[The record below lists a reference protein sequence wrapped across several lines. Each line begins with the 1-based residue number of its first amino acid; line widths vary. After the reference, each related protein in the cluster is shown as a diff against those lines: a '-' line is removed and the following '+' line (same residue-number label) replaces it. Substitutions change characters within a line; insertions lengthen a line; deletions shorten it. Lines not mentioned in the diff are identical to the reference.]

1 MKRVPLIS
9 TVQNTQVFEA
19 ILRADLRS
27 LTKHDAGLDMI
38 RDQVWCKPTVHDFWT
53 ISQVASIILS
63 NEVKL

>member
-1 MKRVPLIS
+1 MKRVSLIS

-38 RDQVWCKPTVHDFWT
+38 RDQVWCKPTVTFE
-53 ISQVASIILS
+53 QL
-63 NEVKL
+63 VKLLRLF